1 MLGGELKCILTMH
14 TPQEYMSMYI
24 YNISCALG
32 NNVFLC
38 QIPVR
43 KDQRCKNI
51 GIRLRW
57 HVQQYFILDLLWW
70 APRETRSFWRC
81 IFQFQQKQ
89 HLMLDVFNCPIMD
102 PQRQALGSP
111 CAPFSGN
118 DITTTNKT
126 FDSRC
131 VQLANNGRAA
141 RFMLSLYVFNF
152 PSMVLQQKH
161 I

>member
-1 MLGGELKCILTMH
+1 MVL
-14 TPQEYMSMYI
+14 
-24 YNISCALG
+24 
-32 NNVFLC
+32 
-38 QIPVR
+38 
-43 KDQRCKNI
+43 
-51 GIRLRW
+51 
-57 HVQQYFILDLLWW
+57 QQGQHLILDVLNCPVMVLK
-70 APRETRSFWRC
+70 
-81 IFQFQQKQ
+81 QQNQ
-89 HLMLDVFNCPIMD
+89 HLMLDVFNCPIMY

-118 DITTTNKT
+118 DITATNKT